1 MDKCSEKCCCENNS
15 KCIENLTKEELEEK
29 IQNYG
34 NMAEETQKV
43 ANGYREKVYELKRE
57 KKQLYVKELIKSGV
71 RLEGLCLSYKTSYF
85 DYSNFQVYVKIIK
98 AGDIDLTNGTIFAQI
113 VKIKIDLE
121 QNDRVF
127 IASENDFVSVE
138 DIIEKQCSE
147 ATFNEAFVRVFQTMN
162 EICSNNS
169 KGLSYDR
176 SASLIDRMNDL
187 DKKR

>member
-29 IQNYG
+29 IQSYE

-43 ANGYREKVYELKRE
+43 ANGYREKVYDLKRG

-71 RLEGLCLSYKTSYF
+71 RLDGLCLSYKAS
-85 DYSNFQVYVKIIK
+85 YSNFQVYVKIIK

-121 QNDRVF
+121 QNDRMF

-138 DIIEKQCSE
+138 DIIENQCSE
-147 ATFNEAFVRVFQTMN
+147 TTFNEAFVRVFQTMN

-187 DKKR
+187 DKRK